1 MCRSKF
7 TARER
12 FFQNLPGCVA
22 TLFSLFLALTPS
34 LGLAKADPVL
44 PLAEQDEKLLAEI
57 REGQKDEKCLLT
69 MKDGL
74 AAYKKEL
81 EEVIELGK
89 TADDSEIQKAESK
102 LKTTRHKF
110 LEDSKRCL
118 PCRIHPVD
126 EWPKVGKGHWYV
138 TDGSCALPIDDKK
151 ELTASFDRARNS
163 LRTPDD
169 YLKIPH
175 IVKLGIANKDQTAL
189 DKTIATLPDKF
200 YAFLAIRTPLEFLGL
215 VTTFYYYIE
224 NTITEA
230 KDAAGNHTFDLE
242 FHNYEKGLKPPA
254 KLDDEFYGNYIDE
267 KGSKKHKPSY
277 YTTVGGRK
285 VRLNLIKLPA
295 VKGRWF
301 LSEAG
306 SLRYATFGNFIT
318 KDNAIRDQA
327 GFILLE
333 ALLRMYHVATGV
345 EL

>member
-1 MCRSKF
+1 MSRSKF

-12 FFQNLPGCVA
+12 FFQNLPGCAA
-22 TLFSLFLALTPS
+22 TLFSLFLAFTPC
-34 LGLAKADPVL
+34 LGLAKPDPVL
-44 PLAEQDEKLLAEI
+44 PLAEQDEKLLEEI

-74 AAYKKEL
+74 AAYQKEL
-81 EEVIELGK
+81 QEVIELGK

-102 LKTTRHKF
+102 LKTNRNKF
-110 LEDSKRCL
+110 LEDSKKCL
-118 PCRIHPVD
+118 PCRIHEVED
-126 EWPKVGKGHWYV
+126 WPKVGKGHWYF

-151 ELTASFDRARNS
+151 ELTASFDRARTS
-163 LRTPDD
+163 LRTPAD
-169 YLKIPH
+169 YLKIPNL
-175 IVKLGIANKDQTAL
+175 VKLGIANSDQTAI
-189 DKTIATLPDKF
+189 DKTITSLPDKF

-224 NTITEA
+224 NIITEG
-230 KDAAGNHTFDLE
+230 KDAAGNATFDLV

-267 KGSKKHKPSY
+267 KGNKKHKPSY

-285 VRLNLIKLPA
+285 VKLNLIKLQA

-301 LSEAG
+301 ISEAG
-306 SLRYATFGNFIT
+306 SMRYATFGNFIT
-318 KDNAIRDQA
+318 KDNSIRDQA
-327 GFILLE
+327 GYILLE
-333 ALLRMYHVATGV
+333 ALLRMYHAATGV